1 MAYSI
6 LLGAVIALL
15 VAAVLQL
22 FHKNFYR
29 LYYSAYKLPPGN
41 LGMPV
46 IGSTFS
52 LLRAC
57 RSNTDDQWFRDRIKK
72 YGPVSTM
79 SLFGSPTVLLAG
91 PAANH
96 FIFGNDGLILTQTGA
111 LRALVGRSVLALTGS
126 ELKLVR
132 SALQGYLKPEM
143 VRRYVCKID
152 HEVRSH
158 IELNWVGRDSITVLP
173 MVRRL
178 SLAIICSV
186 VLGQESATIKEGLC
200 TDFVTLGK
208 AILSFPVNIPFTRFN
223 KGMAASAKIRK
234 AITNIAHKR
243 EESLLQEANATSDND
258 FISYMLILR
267 SQGAHSLTL
276 EDIVDNTMGLI
287 VGAHETTSALIT
299 FMIRYLYNEPDIL
312 DKVTREQDEIAQNKN
327 PKDALTWDD
336 VAKMKYTWKV
346 AMETLRT
353 IPPVFGSFRTTT
365 KDIEYQGYHIPK
377 GWKVFAAQSV
387 THMDSQFFH
396 EPNKFNPSRFEKSAP
411 PYCYMPFGGGPRMC
425 PGNVFARVETMVAMH
440 YLVRQFR
447 WEITCE
453 KETYKRDPKPTP
465 ILGLPIKLKLR
476 PLAKNLQV
484 TTMDTEIG

>member
-6 LLGAVIALL
+6 LLGAVLALL
-15 VAAVLQL
+15 VAAVVQL
-22 FHKNFYR
+22 LYKNFYR

-41 LGMPV
+41 LGVPA

-96 FIFGNDGLILTQTGA
+96 FIFGNDRLILTQTRA

-158 IELNWVGRDSITVLP
+158 IELNWVGRDSVTVLP
-173 MVRRL
+173 TVRRL

-186 VLGQESATIKEGLC
+186 VLGQESATIKKGLC

-276 EDIVDNTMGLI
+276 EDIVDNAMGLI

-299 FMIRYLYNEPDIL
+299 FMIRYLS
-312 DKVTREQDEIAQNKN
+312 KQDEIAQNKN
-327 PKDALTWDD
+327 PEDALTWDH
-336 VAKMKYTWKV
+336 VAKMKYMWKV

-377 GWKVFAAQSV
+377 GWKVFTAQSV

-447 WEITCE
+447 WKITCE

-465 ILGLPIKLKLR
+465 VLGLPIKLKLR
-476 PLAKNLQV
+476 PLA
-484 TTMDTEIG
+484 